1 MKLFRMAKLMFT
13 VEAANER
20 GKKTKFRFNWT
31 DRGLT
36 N

>member
-1 MKLFRMAKLMFT
+1 MKLFRRAKLMFT

-20 GKKTKFRFNWT
+20 GKKTKFRFNWS
-31 DRGLT
+31 DHSLS